1 MPFMKFIPSV
11 YELKLTTV
19 SLYTDTSKE
28 IKVGVGT
35 VFNYSATTL
44 YNRLISEFRAEIYDH
59 KISIEL
65 IVPPHST
72 LLKPSEIRLNG
83 IFYWDDIPVTN
94 LRIKIDDSQN
104 KLLSIKAT
112 LFTFYGNSYKSNLE
126 AIQTTAGENDISCP
140 LFANDEQSVCAHFPN
155 AYKLYKIKDDDDVE
169 ISLHFFD
176 VNKTPNWKNVVL
188 PFECR
193 PKEGQR
199 QFRNYSCPDFYK
211 IEKDKLS
218 PSHFSFRS
226 ENLGVELIRYD
237 YTLPCFFGGHPVE
250 RLSFFVENNNINDCH
265 YIELK
270 LIEAKK
276 YSVDALRNFIHNI
289 LVEYNDDI
297 EVTCEGI
304 KTQSHYYVID
314 DDKIVRIFYSLSIN

>member
-11 YELKLTTV
+11 YELKLTTI

-28 IKVGVGT
+28 MKVGVGT

-44 YNRLISEFRAEIYDH
+44 YNRFVSEFRTEIYDH

-126 AIQTTAGENDISCP
+126 AIQTTAGENSISHP
-140 LFANDEQSVCAHFPN
+140 LFTNNEQSVCAHFPN
-155 AYKLYKIKDDDDVE
+155 AYKLYKIKEDDDVE
-169 ISLHFFD
+169 ISLQFFNSD
-176 VNKTPNWKNVVL
+176 KKPHWIDVVL
-188 PFECR
+188 PLECR
-193 PKEGQR
+193 PQEGQR
-199 QFRNYSCPDFYK
+199 QFNDYSCPDFYK
-211 IEKDKLS
+211 IGKNKLS
-218 PSHFSFRS
+218 PSHFSFRNAS
-226 ENLGVELIRYD
+226 LNVELVRYD
-237 YTLPCFFGGHPVE
+237 YALPCFFAGHPVE
-250 RLSFFVENNNINDCH
+250 KLSFVVENNNINNCR

-270 LIEAKK
+270 LVEAEK
-276 YSVDALRNFIHNI
+276 YTVEALRNF
-289 LVEYNDDI
+289 LYNELAQYNEDI
-297 EVTCEGI
+297 EVTCEGV
-304 KTQSHYYVID
+304 KTQSHYYTID
-314 DDKIVRIFYSLSIN
+314 DDRIVRVFYSPTN